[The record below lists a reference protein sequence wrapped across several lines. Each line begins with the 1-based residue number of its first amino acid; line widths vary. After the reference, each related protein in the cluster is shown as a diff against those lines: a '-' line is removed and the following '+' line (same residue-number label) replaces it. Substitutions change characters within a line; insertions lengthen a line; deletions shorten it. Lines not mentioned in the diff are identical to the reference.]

1 MANRMIEVTEND
13 NVTSND
19 RILKE
24 SDRINKIKKWSIR
37 ISVVAAI
44 LFLWG
49 RDFSKIFTWSK
60 IENDVLGTYGD
71 FIGGFIGTGVTLYS
85 AYLLFI
91 TLKEQ
96 NAVNKKTQK
105 VNTNVISTNN
115 AVVKTNKIILAQSYL
130 QLFDNKFTTFL
141 SLYQHAL
148 DAYRYNNN
156 KGREA
161 FVNIID
167 SFLEKPFHNNST
179 YISRTKAAVKEYEQ
193 IYAANCR
200 EMSVHL
206 RMLYHVARLIGM
218 ADNEDDDGNTILDE
232 ENRVI
237 YAKCLRAQLCDEE
250 MIMLRYNCLTNKGRN
265 MQEFVNQFNLIKHIP
280 LMSLLEFKKWKA
292 KIGVDE
298 ALLSCM
304 NAHFIALRK
313 FILENCIGESDGKEF
328 LDSRK
333 YNIQVV
339 FEDSNKKLIMTI
351 TLKNVTGSPGHEG
364 EMLIDKALSKFTI
377 ENLEKL
383 YKEYLKE
390 ILLVSNFY
398 QFNGSDGRRIDSR
411 LSTDRTKVICT
422 AENDYPWIL
431 ASWQRENP

>member
-1 MANRMIEVTEND
+1 M
-13 NVTSND
+13 
-19 RILKE
+19 
-24 SDRINKIKKWSIR
+24 
-37 ISVVAAI
+37 
-44 LFLWG
+44 
-49 RDFSKIFTWSK
+49 
-60 IENDVLGTYGD
+60 
-71 FIGGFIGTGVTLYS
+71 YS

-115 AVVKTNKIILAQSYL
+115 AVVKTNKIIIAQTYL

-148 DAYRYNNN
+148 DAYRYNN

-250 MIMLRYNCLTNKGRN
+250 MIMLRYNCLTNKGKN

-298 ALLSCM
+298 ALVSCM

-313 FILENCIGESDGKEF
+313 FILESCIGESEGKVF

-339 FEDSNKKLIMTI
+339 FENSNKKLIITV

-377 ENLEKL
+377 GDLKKL

>member
-1 MANRMIEVTEND
+1 MANRMTEIAESNNPISTD
-13 NVTSND
+13 N
-19 RILKE
+19 IQKE
-24 SDRINKIKKWSIR
+24 SYRINCIKNWSIV
-37 ISVVAAI
+37 IAIVAAI
-44 LFLWG
+44 LFFG
-49 RDFSKIFTWSK
+49 GCDCSDFLTWCKIDT
-60 IENDVLGTYGD
+60 NVLGTYGD

-96 NAVNKKTQK
+96 NVVNRETQK

-115 AVVKTNKIILAQSYL
+115 AVVKTNKIIIAQSYL

-148 DAYRYNNN
+148 DAYRYNNK

-161 FVNIID
+161 FVNIMD
-167 SFLEKPFHNNST
+167 SFLEKPFQNGST
-179 YISRTKAAVKEYEQ
+179 YMSRTKVAVKEYEQ

-218 ADNEDDDGNTILDE
+218 AENEDDDGNTILDE

-298 ALLSCM
+298 ALVSCM

-313 FILENCIGESDGKEF
+313 FILESCIGESEGNVF

-339 FEDSNKKLIMTI
+339 FEDSNKNLIITV

-364 EMLIDKALSKFTI
+364 EMLIDKALSKFRI
-377 ENLEKL
+377 EDLKEL

>member
-1 MANRMIEVTEND
+1 MANRKTEIAESNNPISTD
-13 NVTSND
+13 N
-19 RILKE
+19 IQKE
-24 SDRINKIKKWSIR
+24 SYRINCIKNWSIG
-37 ISVVAAI
+37 IAIVAAI

-49 RDFSKIFTWSK
+49 CDYSAFFTWCK
-60 IENDVLGTYGD
+60 IDNNVLGTYGD

-96 NAVNKKTQK
+96 NVVNRETQK

-115 AVVKTNKIILAQSYL
+115 AVVKTNKIIIAQSYL

-148 DAYRYNNN
+148 DAYRYNNK

-161 FVNIID
+161 FVNIMD
-167 SFLEKPFHNNST
+167 SFLEKPFQNGST
-179 YISRTKAAVKEYEQ
+179 YMSRTKAAVKEYEQ

-298 ALLSCM
+298 ALVSCM

-313 FILENCIGESDGKEF
+313 FILESCIGESEGNVF

-339 FEDSNKKLIMTI
+339 FEDSNKKLIITV

-377 ENLEKL
+377 GDLKEL